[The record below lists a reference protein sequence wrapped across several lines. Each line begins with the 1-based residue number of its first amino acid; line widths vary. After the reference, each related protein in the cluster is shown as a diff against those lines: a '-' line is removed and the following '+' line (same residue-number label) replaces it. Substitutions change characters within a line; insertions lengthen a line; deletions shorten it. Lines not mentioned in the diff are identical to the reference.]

1 LLPDVVPRIDGW
13 SVATL
18 YRAARAAE
26 GVEVGG
32 DFYDFYESDG
42 WVVLLGD
49 VTGKGIEAAALTSL
63 VRHGARF
70 LSRYERSPSR
80 ILAGLNAALREQPGL
95 RLCTALCV
103 RLERD
108 RALIAS
114 AGHPPALI
122 VRDDGRMREIGAA
135 GPILGAWSEAG
146 SVDQSVAIASDET
159 LFLHTDGVI
168 DTLGEDGRFGQRR
181 LKRLLCEHAG
191 QPPGRLLAELETTL
205 DRFQVGAQADDTAAL
220 ALRPVSPAS
229 PVPSREKHPRDRVRT
244 LPVS

>member
-122 VRDDGRMREIGAA
+122 LRDDGRVREIGAT

-146 SVDQSVAIASDET
+146 SVDQAVPIAADET

-168 DTLGEDGRFGQRR
+168 DTPGEDGRFGQGR
-181 LKRLLCEHAG
+181 LKRLLCQHAG
-191 QPPGRLLAELETTL
+191 HPPGRLLAELETAL

-220 ALRPVSPAS
+220 ALRPGSA
-229 PVPSREKHPRDRVRT
+229 PVELEPRRRHSGEQART
-244 LPVS
+244 LFVY